1 MLFRSQLLNWQAVNK
16 KRKLVI
22 LSGTID
28 QEISLCEISS
38 IDKNIALNISRL
50 LRSGGLDNYR
60 KFLNCLNYLVVDEKL
75 IPDDFLNI
83 TFYADPYL
91 YDWKN
96 ESGEKIGI
104 ISYKSLF
111 LANEIEV
118 NEKLNLQLRKCGL
131 SPKTFFISTLKDHI
145 IQKKLIE
152 IFKKE
157 DIKQIGRAHV

>member
-1 MLFRSQLLNWQAVNK
+1 M
-16 KRKLVI
+16 
-22 LSGTID
+22 
-28 QEISLCEISS
+28 
-38 IDKNIALNISRL
+38 
-50 LRSGGLDNYR
+50 
-60 KFLNCLNYLVVDEKL
+60 
-75 IPDDFLNI
+75 NI

-96 ESGEKIGI
+96 EKGEKIGI

-152 IFKKE
+152 FLK
-157 DIKQIGRAHV
+157 RRY

>member
-1 MLFRSQLLNWQAVNK
+1 M
-16 KRKLVI
+16 
-22 LSGTID
+22 
-28 QEISLCEISS
+28 
-38 IDKNIALNISRL
+38 
-50 LRSGGLDNYR
+50 
-60 KFLNCLNYLVVDEKL
+60 
-75 IPDDFLNI
+75 NI

-91 YDWKN
+91 HDWKN

-157 DIKQIGRAHV
+157 DIKLIITTTSFSSSQIKNNELIENSTNIFTSLKIPILQLLSSNRSRKKWLNSSLSLIHI

>member
-1 MLFRSQLLNWQAVNK
+1 MS
-16 KRKLVI
+16 
-22 LSGTID
+22 LS
-28 QEISLCEISS
+28 EISS

-50 LRSGGLDNYR
+50 LRSGGMENYR
-60 KFLNCLNYLVVDEKL
+60 KFLNCLNYLKVNETL
-75 IPDDFLNI
+75 IPDEFLNI
-83 TFYADPYL
+83 SFYPDPYL
-91 YDWKN
+91 YDWKI
-96 ESGEKIGI
+96 EKGEKIGI

-145 IQKKLIE
+145 IQKKLID

-157 DIKQIGRAHV
+157 DIKLIITCLLYTSPSPRDRTRSRMPSSA